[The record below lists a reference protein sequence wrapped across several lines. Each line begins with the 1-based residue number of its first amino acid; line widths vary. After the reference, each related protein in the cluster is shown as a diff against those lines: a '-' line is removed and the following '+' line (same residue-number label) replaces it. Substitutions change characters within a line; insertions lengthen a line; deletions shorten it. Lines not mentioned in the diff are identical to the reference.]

1 MCQGSTWKKK
11 KTKFKCAEGALK
23 NKLPGLKEESGT
35 WNIFLLIGE
44 ILSKE
49 EVLLEGSI
57 KKGKKAKKK
66 QKRAGIE
73 AENRKTMEISSGQ
86 RYSQNNKFHL
96 NFC

>member
-1 MCQGSTWKKK
+1 MLREHLKK

-44 ILSKE
+44 IFSKE

-57 KKGKKAKKK
+57 KKEKKGQEKAKKS
-66 QKRAGIE
+66 R
-73 AENRKTMEISSGQ
+73 NRSRKSKNDGD
-86 RYSQNNKFHL
+86 F
-96 NFC
+96 